1 MFSTPNCTVSSP
13 GKTIFHYILQQVM
26 RLNHLH
32 SGPFVLAC
40 GCISQSSC
48 VTNLIVIF
56 CICNES
62 NRVHASFLFSTIVS
76 WYQNSFLTIN
86 LCCLN
91 RWFKHHLCCSI
102 SRRKIGQV
110 AAVIRSLFIICY
122 IVTPLP
128 SCHKYLSSTCTH
140 VTVCASSHVCTIPKN
155 CSNITSRLNSPL
167 TTPYSPISKGVTV
180 FWHLY

>member
-32 SGPFVLAC
+32 SGPFVLAF

-122 IVTPLP
+122 IVTHPAKLP
-128 SCHKYLSSTCTH
+128 QIFAQHMHTCYCLRFLARAH
-140 VTVCASSHVCTIPKN
+140 NP
-155 CSNITSRLNSPL
+155 
-167 TTPYSPISKGVTV
+167 
-180 FWHLY
+180 